1 MGLFDRLKEP
11 VFLKESSDAEVQ
23 LYTLKALEPRLN
35 KEGQVLIKQDIQC
48 LEYGIAGEK
57 NIAYEL
63 RNSHMPMYI
72 LHDIYLESGDLT
84 AQIDYLVIT
93 RKLCFVIECK
103 NLYGN
108 IEINSAGDFIREMEF
123 GRYKQKEGIYS
134 PITQNQRHLELMKK
148 IKVENKS
155 NILSKFMCERY
166 FDCFNKSVIVL
177 ANPKTVLKAKYA
189 KKEIK
194 DKVIR
199 SDQLVKY
206 IKDMNERSKET
217 ANSDKELM
225 SWAQSYLK
233 LHKEVRK
240 DYTEKYEK
248 YKLKEVMTD
257 DTIHIIPM
265 IEEAA
270 ISVMAK
276 ENISGMEE
284 KTIVEKTIEETEIYK
299 ELREYRLNK
308 SREEMVKPYFIYN
321 NNQLVD
327 LISRMPRDKEELKK
341 VAGFGE
347 VKVEKYGEDI
357 IGIVGKYVE

>member
-1 MGLFDRLKEP
+1 MGLFDKLKEP
-11 VFLKESSDAEVQ
+11 VFLKENSDAEVQ
-23 LYTLKALEPRLN
+23 LNILKALEPRLN
-35 KEGQVLIKQDIQC
+35 KEGQALIKQDIQC

-123 GRYKQKEGIYS
+123 GRYKKKEGIYS

-155 NILSKFMCERY
+155 NILLKFMCERY
-166 FDCFNKSVIVL
+166 FDSFNKSVIVL

-199 SDQLVKY
+199 LDQLVKY
-206 IKDMNERSKET
+206 IKNMNERSKET

-233 LHKEVRK
+233 LHKEVQK
-240 DYTEKYEK
+240 DYTVKYEQ
-248 YKLKEVMTD
+248 YKLKEEIAV
-257 DTIHIIPM
+257 DTIHITPM
-265 IEEAA
+265 TEETA
-270 ISVMAK
+270 ISVMAEK
-276 ENISGMEE
+276 NINGTE
-284 KTIVEKTIEETEIYK
+284 EKTIEETIEETAIYK

-327 LISRMPRDKEELKK
+327 LISRMPRDKKELKK
-341 VAGFGE
+341 VAGFGA

-357 IGIVGKYVE
+357 IGIVEKYVD